1 MAETGYRIPQE
12 MVAEANGAA
21 LGDLQRDYESVAGIL
36 ERRGIFSALKTDID
50 SLTRTVG
57 EFGVAVPSWGVGT
70 GGTRFGRFPG
80 VGEPANV
87 FDKMVDVATI
97 HQLSGGAPRVSLHIP
112 WDQTDDPRELREFAA
127 KLNLS
132 FDAMNSNTFQD
143 QSDQEHSY
151 KFGSLSHTD
160 ARVRRQAIDH
170 NVDVIRYGV
179 ELKSEA
185 LTVWIG
191 DGGNF
196 PGQIHLRR
204 AYERVL
210 ESLRSIYSEL
220 PENWRLFTEHKP
232 YEPAFYSTVIQDWGT
247 SLMLSQAL
255 GDKAYSLVDLGHH
268 LPNANIETIVARLI
282 SAGKLGGF
290 HFNDSKYGDDDLTA
304 GSIHPYQLF
313 LIFNEL
319 VDAEQDPEVDSSRYR
334 PASMLDQSHN
344 VKDPIEAPIVR
355 VERTRKAYAKA
366 QLVERASLAACRHN
380 HHELEAAQILKR
392 AFDLDVTPILRMAR
406 YRNDAAIDPIAVFR
420 QSGYRAAKGD
430 ERESDRKL
438 GGGIV

>member
-12 MVAEANGAA
+12 LIAETNAA
-21 LGDLQRDYESVAGIL
+21 AQDDLERDYEGVAGQL
-36 ERRGIFSALKTDID
+36 ERNGVLSALNTDID
-50 SLTRTVG
+50 SLTRIIG

-87 FDKMVDVATI
+87 FDKIVDVATI

-112 WDQTDDPRELREFAA
+112 WDRTDDPRELREFASS
-127 KLNLS
+127 LNLS

-143 QSDQEHSY
+143 QPDQEHSY
-151 KFGSLSHTD
+151 KFGSLSHID
-160 ARVRRQAIDH
+160 SSVRRQAVDH
-170 NVDVIRYGV
+170 NIEVIRYGV
-179 ELKSEA
+179 ELQSNA

-196 PGQIHLRR
+196 PGQLHLRH
-204 AYERVL
+204 AYDRVL
-210 ESLRSIYSEL
+210 ESLRQIYAEL
-220 PENWRLFTEHKP
+220 PDGWRLFTEHKP

-255 GDKAYSLVDLGHH
+255 GEKAYALVDLGHH

-290 HFNDSKYGDDDLTA
+290 HLNDSKYGDDDLTA

-319 VDAEQDPEVDSSRYR
+319 VDAEQDPAVDAARYR
-334 PASMLDQSHN
+334 PAYMLDQSHN
-344 VKDPIEAPIVR
+344 IKDPIEALIVS
-355 VERTRKAYAKA
+355 VEETRKAYLKA
-366 QLVERASLAACRHN
+366 RLVDRTALADCQERNDVLAA
-380 HHELEAAQILKR
+380 EQILKR
-392 AFDLDVTPILRMAR
+392 AFDLDVTPVLKMAR
-406 YRNDAAIDPIAVFR
+406 YRNNAAIDPIAAFR
-420 QSGYRAAKGD
+420 KSVYRATKGN
-430 ERESDRKL
+430 ERASDRKL